1 MGPVLGGILFGSVLA
16 IMTLAGVVAA
26 TVIEDRLLPPEP
38 IKLIKPSESSESP
51 ELPEPIKPTEQSDA
65 PATPDNTDR

>member
-1 MGPVLGGILFGSVLA
+1 M
-16 IMTLAGVVAA
+16 GVVAA
-26 TVIEDRLLPPEP
+26 TVIEDRLLPPES

>member
-1 MGPVLGGILFGSVLA
+1 MGLV
-16 IMTLAGVVAA
+16 MA

-38 IKLIKPSESSESP
+38 IELIKPPESSESP
-51 ELPEPIKPTEQSDA
+51 ESPEPIKPTEQSDA